1 MTREFT
7 TLTVSELNSYIKMQ
21 MDGDRVLSS
30 VCLRGELSNCK
41 TYSSGHF
48 YFTLKD
54 ADGQIGGV
62 MFRNQLLRSGFVPKD
77 GVQVMVRGRVT
88 VYPQRGQYQ
97 IYAEEMIPDGAGS
110 LAMQFEA
117 IKRRLAAEGLFDPER
132 KKKIP
137 TLPTRVGV
145 ITSPTGA
152 AVQDIK
158 NILGRRYPCAEMILF
173 PTLVQGEGAAEQL
186 TQGILFFDEVLPVD
200 VIIIGRG
207 GGSAEDLWAFNDE
220 GLART
225 IATCNTPVI
234 SAVGHET
241 DFTICDFVADL
252 RAPTPSAAAEL
263 AVPDG
268 RELMQSFRVFAES
281 VRRRME
287 AKLEQERRSLRQL
300 TERGVMTRPER
311 MLEPF
316 RLRLDGASDGLDR
329 ATDRRTEREKA
340 RLSEIC
346 AKLEAMSPL
355 GVLARGY
362 ATVTKGGQ
370 TLTKSEDVT
379 PGDLLTLRF
388 SDGEIEAE
396 ARGRKG

>member
-1 MTREFT
+1 MREYT

-21 MDGDRVLSS
+21 MDGDHVLSS

-54 ADGQIGGV
+54 AEGQIGGV
-62 MFRNQLLRSGFVPKD
+62 MFRNQLLRTGFVPRD
-77 GVQVMVRGRVT
+77 GAQVMVRGRVT

-117 IKRRLAAEGLFDPER
+117 IKRRLASEGLFDPER
-132 KKKIP
+132 KKSIP
-137 TLPTRVGV
+137 TMPARVGV

-152 AVQDIK
+152 AVQDIR

-186 TQGILFFDEVLPVD
+186 AQGILFFDEVLPVD

-220 GLART
+220 SLARV
-225 IATCNTPVI
+225 IAACKTPVI

-268 RELMQSFRVFAES
+268 GKLLRAVKDLEDAM
-281 VRRRME
+281 RRRME
-287 AKLEQERRSLRQL
+287 AKLEQERRTLRQL
-300 TERGVMTRPER
+300 TERGILARPER
-311 MLEPF
+311 MLDPF
-316 RLRLDGASDGLDR
+316 RLRLDTVADGLDR
-329 ATDRRTEREKA
+329 ATDRRVERERAK
-340 RLSEIC
+340 LSEIC

-362 ATVTKGGQ
+362 ATVTRSGK

>member
-1 MTREFT
+1 
-7 TLTVSELNSYIKMQ
+7 
-21 MDGDRVLSS
+21 
-30 VCLRGELSNCK
+30 
-41 TYSSGHF
+41 
-48 YFTLKD
+48 
-54 ADGQIGGV
+54 
-62 MFRNQLLRSGFVPKD
+62 
-77 GVQVMVRGRVT
+77 
-88 VYPQRGQYQ
+88 
-97 IYAEEMIPDGAGS
+97 
-110 LAMQFEA
+110 
-117 IKRRLAAEGLFDPER
+117 
-132 KKKIP
+132 
-137 TLPTRVGV
+137 
-145 ITSPTGA
+145 
-152 AVQDIK
+152 
-158 NILGRRYPCAEMILF
+158 
-173 PTLVQGEGAAEQL
+173 VQGEGAAEQL

-207 GGSAEDLWAFNDE
+207 GGSTEDLWAFNDE
-220 GLART
+220 GLARA
-225 IATCNTPVI
+225 IAACQTPVI

-268 RELMQSFRVFAES
+268 RELMQSFRAFAES
-281 VRRRME
+281 MRHRME

-300 TERGVMTRPER
+300 TERGVMARPER
-311 MLEPF
+311 MLDPF
-316 RLRLDGASDGLDR
+316 RLRLDNISDGLDR
-329 ATDRRTEREKA
+329 ATDRRMEREGA

-362 ATVTKGGQ
+362 ATVTKGGK

-388 SDGEIEAE
+388 FDGEIEAE